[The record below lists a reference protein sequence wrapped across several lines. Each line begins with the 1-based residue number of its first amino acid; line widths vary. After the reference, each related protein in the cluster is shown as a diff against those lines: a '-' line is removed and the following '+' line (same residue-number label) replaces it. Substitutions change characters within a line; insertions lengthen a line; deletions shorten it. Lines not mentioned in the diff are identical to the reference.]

1 MVEELL
7 WQRALASLLQFIKSF
22 ILLGDGKELPI
33 FPSFHVELQ
42 LFLFTLFFTCL
53 VQSSIYPECSFFVHL
68 ANPNREKKAYV
79 SELGVL
85 QGEKTML

>member
-7 WQRALASLLQFIKSF
+7 WQRALASLLQFSQSS

-33 FPSFHVELQ
+33 FPSFHVESQ
-42 LFLFTLFFTCL
+42 LFLFTLFVTCQ
-53 VQSSIYPECSFFVHL
+53 VESFIYPECSFFVHL
-68 ANPNREKKAYV
+68 ANPNRVKKAYA

-85 QGEKTML
+85 QGEKITL